1 MKTILL
7 AGVTLGS
14 SRNDSIRRHP
24 PLHVTWFY
32 LSVSLWAATARRP
45 CYRWLMPII
54 RNGFIAL
61 VVVVVVVCGFGWDK
75 IRPESD
81 YIIKY
86 LIRVV
91 STNRISVQTKHL
103 VTVGSVKVRT
113 VASGAGRDCCFS
125 HLQSVG
131 EIKSSIKCLR
141 TLVVISTLTSVLFEY
156 ILFIL
161 SDSKIRGNVWLDAGE
176 GKMLIITQLSR
187 SQF

>member
-61 VVVVVVVCGFGWDK
+61 LVVVVVVVCGYGWDK

-103 VTVGSVKVRT
+103 VTVGSTQWEGRGGKWFWFLHFQRVR
-113 VASGAGRDCCFS
+113 
-125 HLQSVG
+125 
-131 EIKSSIKCLR
+131 EIKKRPGVLPQVAISS
-141 TLVVISTLTSVLFEY
+141 LTSVLCIVFDCNY
-156 ILFIL
+156 LFSPTKTL
-161 SDSKIRGNVWLDAGE
+161 EVMGGWMPARVKC
-176 GKMLIITQLSR
+176 
-187 SQF
+187 